1 MKQWDKASSIWNTF
15 TAGISVI
22 CMSSMGA
29 ALAVAGAGAT
39 GMAGMSAM
47 SDTQTAPSASLL
59 LARFFESI
67 GLNILNQLPNEVAQ
81 PLLIALLVISVGV
94 TYIAYRGHSR
104 PGVLFLTLMSAIALY
119 VSIYVWMSELVYFIS
134 LAGFTAAAIWGW
146 VVARKPTK
154 SLAS

>member
-1 MKQWDKASSIWNTF
+1 MKHWNKASSIWNAL

-29 ALAVAGAGAT
+29 ALAVVGAGAT

-47 SDTQTAPSASLL
+47 NDSQAAPSASLL
-59 LARFFESI
+59 LAQFFESI
-67 GLNILNQLPNEVAQ
+67 GLNMLNQLPNEVAQ
-81 PLLIALLVISVGV
+81 PLLITFLIVSLGA
-94 TYIAYRGHSR
+94 TYIAYRGHGK
-104 PGVLFLTLMSAIALY
+104 PGVLLLTLISAITMY
-119 VSIYVWMSELVYFIS
+119 ISIYIWMSEPVYFIS

-146 VVARKPTK
+146 IVGHKSPK